1 MIASLFQ
8 GAMDMKSRFVRF
20 SFIVTLAGISL
31 SVALLATAV
40 AAQSVAKLTRVLN
53 GTLTPGAQL
62 SSSAGVLALTNVTVI
77 DGNGGPAKPGM
88 TLVISGERIVD
99 MFPTGRKQLP
109 AGTTLMNMDGHYL
122 IPGLIDSHY
131 HFHIGMRDKETE
143 EALRRFA
150 FLGGV
155 TTVRDMAGDAIALA
169 ELSKVAADPSV
180 QSPRVYF
187 SALMAGPG
195 HLEGD
200 RRVDQIS
207 HGRSRGEA
215 PWARS
220 ITPQTDIVRAVSEAK
235 ATGATG
241 IKIYTDIAPEIVT
254 KITAEAHR
262 QGLKVW
268 SHAAVYPGRPSDAV
282 GAGVDVLSHSNLIVS
297 EGMNKVPQQYDGSY
311 ILLDYNSTA
320 VESKPISDLLQLMVK
335 KGTFLDPT
343 MVVTS
348 RLEKSEKGKIFQDPI
363 RMADWSYMFTMRA
376 HIRRIPIVA
385 GTDVQ
390 ETPKTQDFPNI
401 HAELEL
407 LVAKAGLTP
416 LEAITAATR
425 NGAQVLGISDSYGT
439 IAPGKVADLV
449 VLSADP
455 SVDIRNTTKIV
466 HVIKGGKVHTRENEK
481 EKEEIRQLIRQWDEA
496 LVNRNVEFIE
506 SILAEDFTYI
516 YSSGQVQNRI
526 ELLASIKTPDLK
538 IESSSSTNVRVR
550 IYGNVAVAIAE
561 GRTKGTYK
569 SKGFENHYRFTDV
582 WSKKK
587 EGWKAVATQVTDIS
601 R

>member
-1 MIASLFQ
+1 
-8 GAMDMKSRFVRF
+8 MKSRFLSFRF
-20 SFIVTLAGISL
+20 IIKLASITLTFA
-31 SVALLATAV
+31 VLATTV
-40 AAQSVAKLTRVLN
+40 GAQSVAKLT
-53 GTLTPGAQL
+53 GALTGGPQ
-62 SSSAGVLALTNVTVI
+62 SNSSAGVLALTNVTVI
-77 DGNGGPAKPGM
+77 YGNGGSAKPGM
-88 TLVISGERIVD
+88 TVVISGERIAD
-99 MFPTGRKQLP
+99 MFPTGRKLLT
-109 AGTTLMNMDGHYL
+109 AGTTVMNMDGHYL

-131 HFHIGMRDKETE
+131 HFHIGMRDNKTE

-169 ELSKVAADPSV
+169 ELSKVAADPTV

-200 RRVDQIS
+200 WRVDQIS

-220 ITPQTDIVRAVSEAK
+220 ITPQTDIARAISEAK

-268 SHAAVYPGRPSDAV
+268 SHAGVYPGRPSDV
-282 GAGVDVLSHSNLIVS
+282 VRAGVDAISHSNLIVA

-320 VESKPISDLLQLMVK
+320 VESKPISDLLQLMVD

-343 MVVTS
+343 MLVTS
-348 RLEKSEKGKIFQDPI
+348 RLEKSEKGRIFQDPI
-363 RMADWSYMFTMRA
+363 QMAEWSFMFTMRA

-390 ETPKTQDFPNI
+390 ETPKTQDSPNI
-401 HAELEL
+401 HTELEL

-481 EKEEIRQLIRQWDEA
+481 EKEEIRQLIRQWDDA
-496 LVNRNVEFIE
+496 L
-506 SILAEDFTYI
+506 DT
-516 YSSGQVQNRI
+516 
-526 ELLASIKTPDLK
+526 
-538 IESSSSTNVRVR
+538 
-550 IYGNVAVAIAE
+550 
-561 GRTKGTYK
+561 
-569 SKGFENHYRFTDV
+569 
-582 WSKKK
+582 
-587 EGWKAVATQVTDIS
+587 S